1 MRSKDP
7 IPTMTPIAHPGT
19 RYSTSVSRPSCDV
32 IVVGEVGVEEVIS
45 DVCVGRT
52 SKEVKAIYITSL
64 VCFLTPSV
72 AATINTIRSV
82 TLAPLLLM
90 LLKAS

>member
-7 IPTMTPIAHPGT
+7 IPTITPIAHPGT

-45 DVCVGRT
+45 GVCVGRT
-52 SKEVKAIYITSL
+52 SKEVKVIYITSL
-64 VCFLTPSV
+64 FCVNPCKIYFFTKVLHVV
-72 AATINTIRSV
+72 AA
-82 TLAPLLLM
+82 
-90 LLKAS
+90 